1 MATKEM
7 GLEQQT
13 TGLHSCSTLHAV
25 TSIRSPN
32 TCLSNWQSRG
42 TYPQGVLLNAADG
55 ITFSRLGDTQIV
67 PFFTFTNNILI
78 QNSSLNHNVISS
90 SLVLCEILLL
100 LSQEEILRSNS
111 LSTDYILGRFTRHIC
126 KGTDKSCSLETC
138 LCVTRALI
146 MSPLDIVWQ
155 GSRNISTWETLR

>member
-7 GLEQQT
+7 GLEQQA
-13 TGLHSCSTLHAV
+13 TGFHSCSTLHAV
-25 TSIRSPN
+25 TLIRSPK
-32 TCLSNWQSRG
+32 TCLSNWQTRG
-42 TYPQGVLLNAADG
+42 TYPQGVLLDAADG

-78 QNSSLNHNVISS
+78 QNTSLNLNVISS
-90 SLVLCEILLL
+90 SLVLCEILLM
-100 LSQEEILRSNS
+100 LSQKEILRSNS
-111 LSTDYILGRFTRHIC
+111 LSKNYILGRFTRHIC

-138 LCVTRALI
+138 LFVTSTLF

-155 GSRNISTWETLR
+155 GSRNISTWEILR